1 MTKIIGIDLGTTY
14 SAIAQLDDL
23 GNPEVL
29 SSTDENRKITA
40 STVYVSGEKVIVG
53 DKALDALAATPKNV
67 ISETKRQMENDVVY
81 SVEKGEWIEKE
92 DADDNNSYTPAQVS
106 SFILNKLKGYTSDV
120 QKAVITVPALF
131 AEKARVAT
139 LDAAKMAGI
148 EVIELINEPTAAACY
163 YASLP
168 NVEKIT
174 GKILVFDLGGGT
186 FDVTLCDVVD
196 QKVDV
201 ITSRGDKWL
210 GGKDFDQ
217 EILNLIDEKYKNETG
232 KNLDLTEGK
241 LQYLEIA
248 ERIKRSLSVK
258 NKHAEVV
265 EGSEGPKKIEITRSE
280 FEQSI
285 QMHIEKLKMLLEECI
300 DGSGHEVN
308 EINHTLLVGGST
320 RIPIISKTIEKVMG
334 KPPLKGVN
342 VDEAVAAGAAVYA
355 GLKSKDTLNTAQKKA
370 IGKVQLKDVCN
381 FYMGTLVQR
390 DDPVL
395 NRKITENL
403 VVIERDTKLPAEET
417 TTVYTIYDDQHAID
431 CSITQS
437 EGRES
442 NREFVN
448 LIHQGDLEFP
458 DKKPKGREIEI
469 TYKYDTSGVMHCT
482 FKDVSSDKKYEISLR
497 PESAEDLRKQY
508 EAIEHIVIE

>member
-1 MTKIIGIDLGTTY
+1 MSKIIGIDLGTTY

-40 STVYVSGEKVIVG
+40 SNIYVNGDKVVVG
-53 DKALDALAATPKNV
+53 DKALDALTATPKNV
-67 ISETKRQMENDVVY
+67 ISETKRQMENDVAY
-81 SVEKGEWIEKE
+81 SVEKGLWVEKDE
-92 DADDNNSYTPAQVS
+92 AEENSYTPAQVS
-106 SFILNKLKGYTSDV
+106 SFILSKLKGYTSDV
-120 QKAVITVPALF
+120 TKAVITVPALF

-168 NVEKIT
+168 NVEKIS

-186 FDVTLCDVVD
+186 FDITLCSVED
-196 QKVDV
+196 QNVDV

-217 EILNLIDEKYKNETG
+217 EILNLIDEKYKKETG
-232 KNLDLTEGK
+232 KNLDLKEGK
-241 LQYLEIA
+241 LKFLEIA
-248 ERIKRSLSVK
+248 EQIKRSLSVK
-258 NKHAEVV
+258 NSHAEVI
-265 EGSEGPKKIEITRSE
+265 EGPEGPKKIEITRAE

-300 DGSGHEVN
+300 DGSGHEAK
-308 EINHTLLVGGST
+308 EISQTLLVGGST
-320 RIPIISKTIEKVMG
+320 RIPIISKTIEKVLG
-334 KPPLKGVN
+334 QPPLKGVN
-342 VDEAVAAGAAVYA
+342 VDEAVAAGAAIYA
-355 GLKSKDTLNTAQKKA
+355 GLKSKDSLNTAQKKA

-390 DDPVL
+390 DDPIL
-395 NRKITENL
+395 NRKVTENL

-417 TTVYTIYDDQHAID
+417 TSVFTIHDDQHGID

-437 EGRES
+437 EGREE

-458 DKKPKGREIEI
+458 DKKPKGREIEV

-497 PESAEDLRKQY
+497 PESAEDLKKQY
-508 EAIEHIVIE
+508 ENIEHIVIE

>member
-40 STVYVSGEKVIVG
+40 STIYVSGEKVIVG

-81 SVEKGEWIEKE
+81 SVEKGAWVEKDE
-92 DADDNNSYTPAQVS
+92 AEENSYTPAQVS
-106 SFILNKLKGYTSDV
+106 SFILSKLKGYTSDV

-217 EILNLIDEKYKNETG
+217 EILNLIDEKYKKETG
-232 KNLDLTEGK
+232 KNLDLSEGK

-258 NKHAEVV
+258 TKHSEVV
-265 EGSEGPKKIEITRSE
+265 EGPEGPKKIEISRSE

-300 DGSGHEVN
+300 DGSGHEVG

-355 GLKSKDTLNTAQKKA
+355 GLKSKNLLNTAQKKA

-395 NRKITENL
+395 NRKVTENL
-403 VVIERDTKLPAEET
+403 VVIERDSKLPAEET

-448 LIHQGDLEFP
+448 VIHQGDLEFP

-508 EAIEHIVIE
+508 ETIEHIVIE

>member
-1 MTKIIGIDLGTTY
+1 MSKIIGIDLGTTY

-40 STVYVSGEKVIVG
+40 SNIYVNGDKVVVG
-53 DKALDALAATPKNV
+53 DKALDALTATPKNV
-67 ISETKRQMENDVVY
+67 ISETKRQMENDVAY
-81 SVEKGEWIEKE
+81 SIEKGLWVEKDEAEE
-92 DADDNNSYTPAQVS
+92 NSYTPAQVS
-106 SFILNKLKGYTSDV
+106 SFILSKLKGYTSDV
-120 QKAVITVPALF
+120 TKAVITVPALF

-168 NVEKIT
+168 NVEKIS

-186 FDVTLCDVVD
+186 FDITLCSVED
-196 QKVDV
+196 QNVDV

-217 EILNLIDEKYKNETG
+217 EILNLIDEKYKKETG
-232 KNLDLTEGK
+232 KNLDLNEGK
-241 LQYLEIA
+241 LKFLEIA
-248 ERIKRSLSVK
+248 EQIKRSLSVK
-258 NKHAEVV
+258 NSHAEVI
-265 EGSEGPKKIEITRSE
+265 EGPEGPKKIEITRAE

-300 DGSGHEVN
+300 DGSGHEAK
-308 EINHTLLVGGST
+308 EISQTLLVGGST
-320 RIPIISKTIEKVMG
+320 RIPIISKTIEKVLG
-334 KPPLKGVN
+334 QPPLKGVN
-342 VDEAVAAGAAVYA
+342 VDEAVAAGAAIYA
-355 GLKSKDTLNTAQKKA
+355 GLKSKDSLNTAQKKA

-390 DDPVL
+390 DDPIL
-395 NRKITENL
+395 NRKVTENL

-417 TTVYTIYDDQHAID
+417 TSVFTIHDDQHGID

-437 EGRES
+437 EGREQ

-458 DKKPKGREIEI
+458 DKKPKGREIEV

-497 PESAEDLRKQY
+497 PESAEDLKKQY
-508 EAIEHIVIE
+508 ENIEHIVIE

>member
-40 STVYVSGEKVIVG
+40 STIYVSGEKVIVG

-81 SVEKGEWIEKE
+81 SVEKGAWVEKDE
-92 DADDNNSYTPAQVS
+92 AEENCYTPAQVS
-106 SFILNKLKGYTSDV
+106 SFILSKLKGYTSDV

-217 EILNLIDEKYKNETG
+217 EILNLIDEKYKKETG
-232 KNLDLTEGK
+232 KNLDLSEGK

-265 EGSEGPKKIEITRSE
+265 EGPEGPKKIEISRSE

-300 DGSGHEVN
+300 DGSGHEVS

-355 GLKSKDTLNTAQKKA
+355 GLKSKNSLNTAQKKA

-395 NRKITENL
+395 NRKVTENL
-403 VVIERDTKLPAEET
+403 VVMERDSKLPAEET

-448 LIHQGDLEFP
+448 VIHQGDLEFP
-458 DKKPKGREIEI
+458 DKKPKGRAIEI

-508 EAIEHIVIE
+508 ETIEHIVIE

>member
-40 STVYVSGEKVIVG
+40 STIYVSGEKVIVG

-81 SVEKGEWIEKE
+81 SVEKGVWVEKDE
-92 DADDNNSYTPAQVS
+92 AEENSYTPAQVS
-106 SFILNKLKGYTSDV
+106 SFILSKLKGYTSDV

-217 EILNLIDEKYKNETG
+217 EILNLIDEKYQKETG
-232 KNLDLTEGK
+232 KNLDLSEGK

-265 EGSEGPKKIEITRSE
+265 EGPEGPKKIEISRSE

-300 DGSGHEVN
+300 DGSGHEVG

-355 GLKSKDTLNTAQKKA
+355 GLKSKNSLNTAQKKA

-395 NRKITENL
+395 NRKVTENL
-403 VVIERDTKLPAEET
+403 VVIERDSKLPAEET
-417 TTVYTIYDDQHAID
+417 TTVYTLYDDQHAID

-508 EAIEHIVIE
+508 ETIEHIVIE

>member
-40 STVYVSGEKVIVG
+40 STIYVSGEKVIVG

-81 SVEKGEWIEKE
+81 SVEKGAWVEKDE
-92 DADDNNSYTPAQVS
+92 AEENCYTPAQVS
-106 SFILNKLKGYTSDV
+106 SFILSKLKGYTSDV

-217 EILNLIDEKYKNETG
+217 EILNLIDEKYRKETG
-232 KNLDLTEGK
+232 KNLDLSEGK

-248 ERIKRSLSVK
+248 ERMKRSLSVK

-265 EGSEGPKKIEITRSE
+265 EGPEGPKKIEISRSE

-300 DGSGHEVN
+300 DGSGHEVG

-355 GLKSKDTLNTAQKKA
+355 GLKSKNSLNTAQKKA

-395 NRKITENL
+395 NRKVTENL

-508 EAIEHIVIE
+508 ETIEHIVIE

>member
-40 STVYVSGEKVIVG
+40 STIYVSGEKVIVG

-81 SVEKGEWIEKE
+81 SVEKGAWVEKDE
-92 DADDNNSYTPAQVS
+92 AEENSYTPAQVS
-106 SFILNKLKGYTSDV
+106 SFILSKLKGYTSDV

-217 EILNLIDEKYKNETG
+217 EILNLIDEKYKKETG
-232 KNLDLTEGK
+232 KNLDLSEGK

-265 EGSEGPKKIEITRSE
+265 EGPEGPKKIEISRSE

-300 DGSGHEVN
+300 DGSGHEVG

-355 GLKSKDTLNTAQKKA
+355 GLKSKNSLNTAQKKA

-395 NRKITENL
+395 NRKVTENL

-417 TTVYTIYDDQHAID
+417 TTVYTLYDDQHAID

-469 TYKYDTSGVMHCT
+469 TYKYDASGVMHCT

-508 EAIEHIVIE
+508 ETIEHIVIE

>member
-1 MTKIIGIDLGTTY
+1 MSKIIGIDLGTTY

-40 STVYVSGEKVIVG
+40 SNIYVSGDKVVVG
-53 DKALDALAATPKNV
+53 DKALDALTATPKNV
-67 ISETKRQMENDVVY
+67 ISETKRQMENDVAY
-81 SVEKGEWIEKE
+81 SIEKGLWVEKDEAEE
-92 DADDNNSYTPAQVS
+92 NSYTPAQVS
-106 SFILNKLKGYTSDV
+106 SFILSKLKGYTSDV
-120 QKAVITVPALF
+120 TKAVITVPALF

-168 NVEKIT
+168 NVEKIS

-186 FDVTLCDVVD
+186 FDITLCSVED
-196 QKVDV
+196 QNVDV

-217 EILNLIDEKYKNETG
+217 EILNLIDEKYKKETG
-232 KNLDLTEGK
+232 KNLDLDEGK
-241 LQYLEIA
+241 LKFLEIA
-248 ERIKRSLSVK
+248 EQIKRSLSVK
-258 NKHAEVV
+258 NSHAEVI
-265 EGSEGPKKIEITRSE
+265 EGPEGPKKIEITRAE

-300 DGSGHEVN
+300 DGSGHEAK
-308 EINHTLLVGGST
+308 EISQTLLVGGST
-320 RIPIISKTIEKVMG
+320 RIPIISKTIEKVMK

-342 VDEAVAAGAAVYA
+342 VDEAVAAGAAIYA
-355 GLKSKDTLNTAQKKA
+355 GLKSKDSLNTAQKKA

-390 DDPVL
+390 DDPIL
-395 NRKITENL
+395 NRKVTENL

-417 TTVYTIYDDQHAID
+417 TSVFTIHDDQHGID

-437 EGRES
+437 EGREE

-448 LIHQGDLEFP
+448 LIHQGDLQFP
-458 DKKPKGREIEI
+458 DKKPKGREIEV

-497 PESAEDLRKQY
+497 PESAEDLKKQY
-508 EAIEHIVIE
+508 ENIEHIVIE

>member
-40 STVYVSGEKVIVG
+40 STIYVSGEKVIVG

-81 SVEKGEWIEKE
+81 SVEKGAWVEKDE
-92 DADDNNSYTPAQVS
+92 AEENCYTPAQVS
-106 SFILNKLKGYTSDV
+106 SFILSKLKGYTSDV

-217 EILNLIDEKYKNETG
+217 EILNLIDEKYKKETG
-232 KNLDLTEGK
+232 KNLDLSEGK

-258 NKHAEVV
+258 TKHADVV
-265 EGSEGPKKIEITRSE
+265 EGPEGPKKIEISRSE

-300 DGSGHEVN
+300 DGSGHEVG

-355 GLKSKDTLNTAQKKA
+355 GLKSKNLLNTAQKKA

-395 NRKITENL
+395 NRKVTENL
-403 VVIERDTKLPAEET
+403 VVIERDSKLPAEET

-448 LIHQGDLEFP
+448 VIHQGDLEFP

-508 EAIEHIVIE
+508 ETIEHIVIE

>member
-395 NRKITENL
+395 NRKVTENL
-403 VVIERDTKLPAEET
+403 VVIERDSKLPAEET

-448 LIHQGDLEFP
+448 VIHQGDLEFP

-508 EAIEHIVIE
+508 ETIEHIVIE

>member
-40 STVYVSGEKVIVG
+40 STIYVSGEKVIVG

-81 SVEKGEWIEKE
+81 SVEKGAWVEKDE
-92 DADDNNSYTPAQVS
+92 AEENSYTPAQVS
-106 SFILNKLKGYTSDV
+106 SFILSKLKGYTSDV

-217 EILNLIDEKYKNETG
+217 EILNLIDEKYKKETG
-232 KNLDLTEGK
+232 KNLDLSEGK

-265 EGSEGPKKIEITRSE
+265 EGPEGPKKIEISRSE

-300 DGSGHEVN
+300 DGSGHEVG

-355 GLKSKDTLNTAQKKA
+355 GLKSKNSLNTAQKKA

-395 NRKITENL
+395 NRKVTENL
-403 VVIERDTKLPAEET
+403 VVIERDSKLPAEET

-508 EAIEHIVIE
+508 ETIEHIVIE

>member
-40 STVYVSGEKVIVG
+40 STIYVSGEKVIVG

-81 SVEKGEWIEKE
+81 SVEKGAWVEKDE
-92 DADDNNSYTPAQVS
+92 AEENCYTPAQVS
-106 SFILNKLKGYTSDV
+106 SFILSKLKGYTSDV

-217 EILNLIDEKYKNETG
+217 EILNLIDEKYKKETG
-232 KNLDLTEGK
+232 KNLDLSEGK

-265 EGSEGPKKIEITRSE
+265 EGPEGPKKIEISRSE

-300 DGSGHEVN
+300 DGSGHEVS

-355 GLKSKDTLNTAQKKA
+355 GLKSKNSLNTAQKKA

-395 NRKITENL
+395 NRKVTENL
-403 VVIERDTKLPAEET
+403 VVIERDSKLPAEET

-508 EAIEHIVIE
+508 ETIEHIVIE

>member
-40 STVYVSGEKVIVG
+40 STIYVSGEKVIVG

-81 SVEKGEWIEKE
+81 SVEKGAWVEKDE
-92 DADDNNSYTPAQVS
+92 AEENCYTPAQVS
-106 SFILNKLKGYTSDV
+106 SFILSKLKGYTSDV

-217 EILNLIDEKYKNETG
+217 EILNLIDEKYKKETG
-232 KNLDLTEGK
+232 KNLDLSEGK

-265 EGSEGPKKIEITRSE
+265 EGPEGPKKIEISRSE

-300 DGSGHEVN
+300 DGSGHEVG

-355 GLKSKDTLNTAQKKA
+355 GLKSKNSLNTAQKKA

-395 NRKITENL
+395 NRKVTENL
-403 VVIERDTKLPAEET
+403 VVIERDSKLPAEET
-417 TTVYTIYDDQHAID
+417 TTVYTIYDDQHGID

-448 LIHQGDLEFP
+448 VIHQGDLEFP

-469 TYKYDTSGVMHCT
+469 TYKYDTSGVMHCA

-508 EAIEHIVIE
+508 ETIEHIVIE

>member
-1 MTKIIGIDLGTTY
+1 MSKIIGIDLGTTY

-40 STVYVSGEKVIVG
+40 STIYVGVEKVIVG

-81 SVEKGEWIEKE
+81 SIEKGAWLEKDE
-92 DADDNNSYTPAQVS
+92 AEENSYTPAQVS
-106 SFILNKLKGYTSDV
+106 SFILSKLKGYTSDV

-131 AEKARVAT
+131 AEKARIAT

-168 NVEKIT
+168 NVEKIS

-186 FDVTLCDVVD
+186 FDITLCDVVD

-217 EILNLIDEKYKNETG
+217 EILNLIDKKYKKETG
-232 KNLDLTEGK
+232 ANLNLSEGK

-258 NKHAEVV
+258 NKHAEVI
-265 EGSEGPKKIEITRSE
+265 EGLEGPKKIEITRTE

-300 DGSGHEVN
+300 DGSGHEVS

-355 GLKSKDTLNTAQKKA
+355 GLKSKNALNTAQKKA

-395 NRKITENL
+395 NRKVTENL

-417 TTVYTIYDDQHAID
+417 TTVYTIYDDQDAID

-508 EAIEHIVIE
+508 ETIEHIVIE

>member
-40 STVYVSGEKVIVG
+40 STIYVSGEKVIVG

-81 SVEKGEWIEKE
+81 SVEKGAWVEKDEAEE
-92 DADDNNSYTPAQVS
+92 DCYTPAQVS
-106 SFILNKLKGYTSDV
+106 SFILSKLKGYTSDV

-139 LDAAKMAGI
+139 LDAAKMVGI

-217 EILNLIDEKYKNETG
+217 EILNLIDEKYKKETG
-232 KNLDLTEGK
+232 KNLDLSEGK

-265 EGSEGPKKIEITRSE
+265 EGPEGPKKIEISRSE

-300 DGSGHEVN
+300 DGSGHEVG

-355 GLKSKDTLNTAQKKA
+355 GLKSKNSLNTAQKKA

-395 NRKITENL
+395 NRKVTENL
-403 VVIERDTKLPAEET
+403 VVIERDSKLPAEET

-448 LIHQGDLEFP
+448 VIHQGDLEFP

-508 EAIEHIVIE
+508 ETIEHIVIE

>member
-40 STVYVSGEKVIVG
+40 STIYVSGEKVIVG

-81 SVEKGEWIEKE
+81 SVEKGAWVEKDE
-92 DADDNNSYTPAQVS
+92 AEENCYTPAQVS
-106 SFILNKLKGYTSDV
+106 SFILSKLKGYTSDV

-217 EILNLIDEKYKNETG
+217 EILNLIDEKYKKETG
-232 KNLDLTEGK
+232 KNLDLSEGK

-265 EGSEGPKKIEITRSE
+265 EGPEGPKKIEISRSE

-300 DGSGHEVN
+300 DGSGHEVG

-355 GLKSKDTLNTAQKKA
+355 GLKSKNSLNTAQKKA

-395 NRKITENL
+395 NRKVTENL
-403 VVIERDTKLPAEET
+403 VVIERDSKLPAEET

-448 LIHQGDLEFP
+448 VIHQGDLEFP
-458 DKKPKGREIEI
+458 DKKPKGRAIEI
-469 TYKYDTSGVMHCT
+469 TYKYDTSGVMHCA

-508 EAIEHIVIE
+508 ETIEHIVIE